1 VCYPTQ
7 VRLFP
12 LGRPRPRRSP
22 DPAAPPSGRSLRLPR
37 TASNSPFREP
47 PVASLSKVRET
58 SCRIPLSKREP
69 PDAGRHARLNDG
81 YPYGSTALI
90 VVDDLRQ
97 GLPPTRLTCSAFPR
111 RRPPNASVQSLVML
125 PRRSR
130 RVKVVHQHHFVGVR
144 LLHSPSDRRSATKGD
159 DNTLHALC
167 QGAWSNPC
175 HRTCPLR
182 AIPPCGLSQRGG
194 ILIALDWGVKAVFA
208 NFDRIDERWASAIYV
223 KSAAPNL

>member
-1 VCYPTQ
+1 VTKPHPGSS
-7 VRLFP
+7 LP
-12 LGRPRPRRSP
+12 AARPRPRRLP

-37 TASNSPFREP
+37 TASNSHKEP

-130 RVKVVHQHHFVGVR
+130 RVKVVRQHHVVDVR
-144 LLHSPSDRRSATKGD
+144 FLHGPADRRSATKGN
-159 DNTLHALC
+159 DNSLHALC
-167 QGAWSNPC
+167 QGA
-175 HRTCPLR
+175 
-182 AIPPCGLSQRGG
+182 
-194 ILIALDWGVKAVFA
+194 
-208 NFDRIDERWASAIYV
+208 
-223 KSAAPNL
+223 